1 MNTTYDQIWQCFLDN
16 CKTSDI
22 NLPSDDED
30 IYSQIKNASLLFN
43 NRFRDNRIKCDND
56 TETVDRLLNEDDL
69 LILGNYIRL
78 VFLKNELTSYSS
90 IWQPFSKDI
99 GATHLSAQIK
109 ALESQVNEQQRT
121 IDKIIFNTEVD
132 FV

>member
-22 NLPSDDED
+22 NLPTDDEG

-78 VFLKNELTSYSS
+78 VFLKNELTAYSS
-90 IWQPFSKDI
+90 TWQPFSKDI
-99 GATHLSAQIK
+99 GTTHFSAQIK
-109 ALESQVNEQQRT
+109 ALESQVNEQR
-121 IDKIIFNTEVD
+121 KNN
-132 FV
+132 

>member
-22 NLPSDDED
+22 NLPSDDEG

-43 NRFRDNRIKCDND
+43 NRFRDNRITCDND

-78 VFLKNELTSYSS
+78 VFLKNELTAYSS
-90 IWQPFSKDI
+90 TWQPFSKDI
-99 GATHLSAQIK
+99 GTTHFSAQIK

>member
-22 NLPSDDED
+22 NLPSDDEA

-43 NRFRDNRIKCDND
+43 NRFRDNRIKCDDD